1 MNLRPR
7 ATSAPVL
14 QVLLQLSLLLTAM
27 VPFTL
32 GEGNRNLEEAEVSI
46 PAGSVQEERY
56 AKLRCMCTQT
66 TSGIHPRNIQTL
78 KMFKA
83 GTHCPNVEVIAT
95 LKNGKK
101 ICLDPNAPMIK
112 KIIQKILEVS
122 IPAGSVQEERYA
134 ELRCT
139 CIQTTSGIHP
149 KNIQTLKMF
158 KAGPHCPNIELIAT
172 LKNGKKICLDPN
184 APMIKKI
191 IQKIL
196 EGDES
201 AA

>member
-1 MNLRPR
+1 MNLRTR
-7 ATSAPVL
+7 ATSAPVF

-32 GEGNRNLEEAEVSI
+32 GERNRNLEEAEVSI
-46 PAGSVQEERY
+46 PGGSVQEELY
-56 AKLRCMCTQT
+56 AELRCMCTQT
-66 TSGIHPRNIQTL
+66 TSGIHPRNIQNL

-112 KIIQKILEVS
+112 KIIQKFLEVS

-139 CIQTTSGIHP
+139 CIQTISGIHP
-149 KNIQTLKMF
+149 RNIQNLKMF
-158 KAGPHCPNIELIAT
+158 KAGPHCPNIEVIAT
-172 LKNGKKICLDPN
+172 LKNGKKICLDSN

-191 IQKIL
+191 IQKFL

-201 AA
+201 AV